1 MDEGIDDGIGE
12 GMDEGG
18 VSEAL
23 PLQEL
28 VRVRVRVR
36 VSANPNPNPNE
47 VLLQDG
53 ARWRSKPSRPG

>member
-1 MDEGIDDGIGE
+1 
-12 GMDEGG
+12 MDEGG